1 MDALAYFNIQ
11 VDYAYDINSNPIE
24 KAFST
29 GLKAAYAYNETGLLT
44 ELTHTDAEGVLDK
57 LNYSYD
63 NLFRKTAIK
72 QFRCGMPEVSGNY
85 EYSYDALSRLAEVAK
100 DGKQLRTFGY
110 DPFGNRSFMLSQGVR
125 TDYTYNALNQL
136 MRLEGPDATKEFSYD
151 ARGNLAQITAA
162 GKPIHTYE
170 YGPLNRL
177 IKATDQAGQ
186 VASYFYNGLG
196 HRAGSQI
203 EDALDPTVR
212 IDYLLDLTRRYNN
225 LLQTDDGTRTKSY
238 LWDSGI
244 VAETSDASKLYLTDD
259 LGSPLRF
266 MGADGALADSYAYDE
281 FGADLSGNQGTVQPF
296 GFTGYSFDTTAD
308 SYFAQAR
315 QYDPLIGRFGAADS
329 HWNTWN
335 MIYGDSGYML
345 PDIDAIKQSG
355 NLYAYCMS
363 DPLQYVDALGMWG
376 DLHYGVD
383 DPIKKIHFGTIAWA
397 KDVGISSDVATT
409 IAKADKGVDDFIN
422 STNPVWGSPIN
433 PITGK
438 PSLKETLTSAGAT
451 LLGGLA
457 GTAVAGLGNVGQA
470 YHFNM
475 QNSPRVVAD
484 LKAAGVNVNGDT
496 RLALG
501 NYYYN
506 DAIKTG
512 SYEDLGKGLHAIQDI
527 FAHGNKGVP
536 NVDTEGPDG
545 FFASLKIASHKDWFL
560 DDKGKQYDY
569 ENYDWADCTLTKVTR
584 VGSKTG
590 ERYKDTELAS
600 KAYLASGNYEMAHR

>member
-266 MGADGALADSYAYDE
+266 IGADGALAGSYAYDE

-296 GFTGYSFDTTAD
+296 GFTGYSFDGVAG

-315 QYDPLIGRFGAADS
+315 QYDPLTGRFGATDS

-345 PDIDAIKQSG
+345 PDIDAIKQSS

-363 DPLQYVDALGMWG
+363 DPLQYVDVLGMWDINVHLVETTNWINNMLAPVG
-376 DLHYGVD
+376 SSPARKAEAKQIATAIANADQGIDAQTGGTNALPSGIPIFGGQPGLHFNANPNGVD
-383 DPIKKIHFGTIAWA
+383 SRIEAGHSHLEGAIALSA
-397 KDVGISSDVATT
+397 QSPKL
-409 IAKADKGVDDFIN
+409 N
-422 STNPVWGSPIN
+422 SEVYTEI
-433 PITGK
+433 
-438 PSLKETLTSAGAT
+438 
-451 LLGGLA
+451 
-457 GTAVAGLGNVGQA
+457 GQ
-470 YHFNM
+470 
-475 QNSPRVVAD
+475 
-484 LKAAGVNVNGDT
+484 
-496 RLALG
+496 
-501 NYYYN
+501 
-506 DAIKTG
+506 
-512 SYEDLGKGLHAIQDI
+512 GLHSIQDI
-527 FAHGNKGVP
+527 FAHGNKGISG
-536 NVDTEGPDG
+536 VDHGGTWGMDG
-545 FFASLKIASHKDWFL
+545 WLAEHGIQSHVGIYFDG
-560 DDKGKQYDY
+560 KGKVYDY
-569 ENYDWADCTLTKVTR
+569 ANYDWADCTLTKVMR
-584 VGSKTG
+584 VGKDNSA
-590 ERYKDTELAS
+590 RYMSTQLATE
-600 KAYLASGNYEMAHR
+600 AYTAGALYEINGAR